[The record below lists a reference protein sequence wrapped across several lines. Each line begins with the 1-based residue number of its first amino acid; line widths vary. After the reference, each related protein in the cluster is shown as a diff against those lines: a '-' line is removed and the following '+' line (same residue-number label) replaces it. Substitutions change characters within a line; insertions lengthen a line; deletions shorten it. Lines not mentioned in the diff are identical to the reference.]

1 MESRRNSH
9 YLLLAAVT
17 LVSAACSRNN
27 APPQP
32 TAVATTVES
41 AMNKPSSKLNSG
53 EPHITDSTDGV
64 HIEYRV
70 RGTGT
75 PLVVLVHG
83 WSCDSNYWRA
93 QLPALTP
100 RYTVLTVDL
109 AGHGASGRNRSD
121 WSMQNF
127 GADVAAAVRAY
138 WSQHVDAPRQVVL
151 VGHSMGGPVVIEAA
165 RQLGASVLGV
175 IGVDTFKTFGLPP
188 TDPKKIQG
196 QMAAMNKDFIGYTR
210 QFVST
215 AFFTPSANP
224 AFVRQIADDM
234 SSAPPEVAI
243 ASVRGLNAWGA
254 GAGSDLK
261 DITVPIVA
269 IVSDMSPLD
278 DARSRRVAPTLR
290 SIVMAGHGHFLM
302 MEDPAGFNPILMH
315 EIDALAGK
323 SSAANR

>member
-1 MESRRNSH
+1 MDNRRNTR

-32 TAVATTVES
+32 TTAGT
-41 AMNKPSSKLNSG
+41 AMNQPPSKPNSG
-53 EPHITDSTDGV
+53 APQIADSVDGV

-70 RGTGT
+70 RGAGA

-121 WSMQNF
+121 WSMQNY
-127 GADVAAAVRAY
+127 GADVAAAVRAH
-138 WSQHVDAPRQVVL
+138 WSQHADAPHKVVL

-165 RQLGASVLGV
+165 RQLGAPVLGV
-175 IGVDTFKTFGLPP
+175 IGVDTFKSFGQPP
-188 TDPKKIQG
+188 PDPKRMQD

-215 AFFTPSANP
+215 AFFTPAANP

-243 ASVRGLNAWGA
+243 PSGRGMNAWGA

-278 DARSRRVAPTLR
+278 DARSRKVAPTLR

-302 MEDPAGFNPILMH
+302 MEDPAGFNPILVR
-315 EIDALAGK
+315 EIDALANAG
-323 SSAANR
+323 AAAK

>member
-1 MESRRNSH
+1 MENRRNTR
-9 YLLLAAVT
+9 YLLLATVT
-17 LVSAACSRNN
+17 LLSAACSRNN

-32 TAVATTVES
+32 TPAAS
-41 AMNKPSSKLNSG
+41 AMNQPTSKLNSG
-53 EPHITDSTDGV
+53 APQITDSVDGV

-70 RGTGT
+70 RGAGA

-109 AGHGASGRNRSD
+109 AGHGASGSNRSD

-127 GADVAAAVRAY
+127 GADVAAAVRAH
-138 WSQHVDAPRQVVL
+138 WSRHADAPRTVVL

-165 RQLGASVLGV
+165 RLLGKSVAGV
-175 IGVDTFKTFGLPP
+175 IGVDTFKGFGAPP
-188 TDPKKIQG
+188 PDPKAAEQG
-196 QMAAMNKDFIGYTR
+196 FAAMSKDFIGYTR

-234 SSAPPEVAI
+234 SSAPPAVAI
-243 ASVRGLNAWGA
+243 PSVRGMNAWGA
-254 GAGSDLK
+254 GAGRDLK

-269 IVSDMSPLD
+269 IVSDMNPMD
-278 DARSRRVAPTLR
+278 DARSRKVAPTFR
-290 SIVMAGHGHFLM
+290 SIVMAGRGHFLM
-302 MEDPAGFNPILMH
+302 MEDPAGFNPILVR
-315 EIDALAGK
+315 EIDALAHAGATAK
-323 SSAANR
+323 